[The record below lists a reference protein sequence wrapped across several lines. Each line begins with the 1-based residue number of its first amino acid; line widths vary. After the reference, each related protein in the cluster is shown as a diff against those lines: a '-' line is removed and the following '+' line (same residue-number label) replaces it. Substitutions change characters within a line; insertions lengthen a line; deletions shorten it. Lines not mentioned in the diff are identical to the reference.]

1 MPCVEI
7 RFGAG
12 TFAVTVGDGHL
23 DIQRGAADHPG
34 AVIVTDPVTL
44 EEVAFGMRTL
54 DGAESAGDLL
64 VDGDH
69 AVAERFLS
77 MFPVGQDQS
86 PADEVTSSGTTL
98 RSPSAGSAPHAR

>member
-1 MPCVEI
+1 MPVGCDAAMLALKNTFDPGVAADFDAVVEV

-54 DGAESAGDLL
+54 DGAESAGDLR
-64 VDGDH
+64 G
-69 AVAERFLS
+69 R
-77 MFPVGQDQS
+77 
-86 PADEVTSSGTTL
+86 
-98 RSPSAGSAPHAR
+98 R